1 MNTFNTAFS
10 VTITLFLLSTHF
22 FAVNSQRTASVHEV
36 QPTERD
42 IVHTVWLNGP
52 TVSAKATTFW
62 PKFTLAP
69 SKSGAQCSTKND
81 EFTGYDENGQYCES
95 SPSTLDDNAHLI
107 VYSGNI
113 AIAIDADLSSSTN
126 VFPKIG
132 STAELPVMYSPKQ
145 MFDAIPS
152 VTLNILALVVR
163 RLNSPIPPYS

>member
-52 TVSAKATTFW
+52 TVSAKATNFW

-81 EFTGYDENGQYCES
+81 EFTS
-95 SPSTLDDNAHLI
+95 SLT
-107 VYSGNI
+107 G
-113 AIAIDADLSSSTN
+113 
-126 VFPKIG
+126 PK
-132 STAELPVMYSPKQ
+132 
-145 MFDAIPS
+145 
-152 VTLNILALVVR
+152 R
-163 RLNSPIPPYS
+163 